1 MLEMMKRLW
10 KGSLAV
16 VVMASLVTS
25 CKRSY
30 DEPPVTGAPN
40 IVANTTIKDLK
51 SRYTTQGTTV
61 AINDDVVIEGIVNMD
76 DKSGNYY
83 QQISIQDS
91 TGGILLRL
99 AGSNLN
105 TSYPVGRKIYVKAK
119 GLYLGDYGRMIQ
131 LGGGV
136 DTING
141 GVTLLTQNLQ
151 DKHIIKGEIN
161 QPLIPRVVTFSQ
173 LTTNMQDPFVNTLIK
188 LENVE
193 FSAGDLNKT
202 YADNGASGNRFV
214 QGCTSPTT
222 NRITLRTSDFAN
234 FATLP
239 LPQGNGDILGIYS
252 LFNTTKQ
259 LTIRD
264 TTDVRFYGPRCAGGT
279 VGGTPIS
286 LGTSPYTINFD
297 NIGSALPTGVS
308 VSSNA
313 SATSLGTAGAYSS
326 TKALWNGTSAG
337 FKNVASGTGLT
348 LGATST
354 EQDNATNRALAVRQT
369 GTVDIGGDPGA
380 SFIFLLANTTGKSNL
395 KMDFQLQSLDVTSTR
410 ITTWSVDYAVGDA
423 PVSFTDATA
432 MGTLTTGGSTFS
444 NTPISVSFPSALN
457 NISQKVWIRIIAKT
471 PTTGG
476 GSRAT
481 TAIDD
486 VKFTWN

>member
-1 MLEMMKRLW
+1 MQNKLMRLW
-10 KGSLAV
+10 TGSLVAIAAICIV
-16 VVMASLVTS
+16 AS
-25 CKRSY
+25 CKRTY
-30 DEPPVTGAPN
+30 EEPPLTGEPN

-51 SRYTTQGTTV
+51 ARYTTQGTTI
-61 AINDDVVIEGIVNMD
+61 AIADDVVIEGVVNMD

-141 GVTLLTQNLQ
+141 GVTLLTANLQ
-151 DKHIIKGEIN
+151 DKHIIKGAIN
-161 QPLIPRVVTFSQ
+161 QPLTPKVVDFSQ
-173 LTTNMQDPFVNTLIK
+173 LTTSMQDIYVNTLIK

-193 FSAGDLNKT
+193 FSSGDIGKT

-222 NRITLRTSDFAN
+222 NRVTLRTSDFAN

-239 LPQGNGDILGIYS
+239 LPQGNGEILGIYS

-264 TTDVRFYGPRCAGGT
+264 TTDVRFYGPRCAGSA
-279 VGGTPIS
+279 GGTTIT
-286 LGTSPYTINFD
+286 LTTSPYTIDFN
-297 NIGSALPTGVS
+297 NIGSGLPTGVS
-308 VSSNA
+308 VASNGSASSLGTTETLNTAKSLWAATGVGFKNFA
-313 SATSLGTAGAYSS
+313 SATGLNSAS
-326 TKALWNGTSAG
+326 TNTD
-337 FKNVASGTGLT
+337 
-348 LGATST
+348 
-354 EQDNATNRALAVRQT
+354 QDNAVNRALGVRQT
-369 GTVDIGGDPGA
+369 SATGFDPGA
-380 SFIFLLANTTGKSNL
+380 SFVFVLANTTGKNNL
-395 KMDFQLQSLDVTSTR
+395 KMDFQLQSLDITSTR
-410 ITTWSVDYAVGDA
+410 ITTWSVDYALGDNPA
-423 PVSFTDATA
+423 SFTNATA
-432 MGTLTTGGSTFS
+432 TGVLTTGGSTFS
-444 NTPISVSFPSALN
+444 NNAVSVTLPAAVN
-457 NISQKVWIRIIAKT
+457 NQSQKVWIRIIAKT
-471 PTTGG
+471 ASTG
-476 GSRAT
+476 SSNRAT